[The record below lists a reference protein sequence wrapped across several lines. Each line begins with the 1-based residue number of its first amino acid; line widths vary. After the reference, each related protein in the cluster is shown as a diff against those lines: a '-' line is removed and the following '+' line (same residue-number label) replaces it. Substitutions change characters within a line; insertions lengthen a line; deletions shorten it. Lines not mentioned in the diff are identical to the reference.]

1 MPAKRVEHL
10 IDVERIP
17 TLPLVA
23 MEVIRLMEGEASTF
37 DTIGELIKNDQVLT
51 AKILKYAN
59 SAHLGARRTIST
71 IPHAISTAGLNAVRS
86 VVLSVAVFDT
96 FSDVFTNHRQS
107 LVNFWLHSVGVAVT
121 AEVLAGR
128 MGYPA
133 PEEAY
138 VGGLIHDL
146 GKLVCFM
153 EFPDEFAELCRQL
166 AKQGSLATKGPTA
179 LDLEQHLLGL
189 THIDAGR
196 VIGGQYG
203 FPDFL
208 RRVMWLHHQPVV
220 EPIQPVRDSLP
231 QLVRFADVLCVTH
244 HVGYSYFLG
253 ADTTCHENYH
263 YSLENLARLHHF
275 EAEDIREMMAEVHQ
289 RVETVSTVLGCWDDQ
304 AYWRLVGSAN
314 IALGEMGQEAERE
327 NQELTATNRVLN
339 EVCQLPAKIYPGQ
352 TLVDAVRAVADC
364 TSRAFGIDR
373 CLCLLLDGESGSYV
387 GCSLDGG
394 SYHNFELPVDFHDR
408 ENDHEASSSLEK
420 EAVNR
425 LGQVRHDLL
434 HGRTENSRMLN
445 IITGSSFM
453 ATFFTAGESSRW
465 RREDVLGELVVD
477 FGTGQGQNRSRQSL
491 ARDFEV
497 MASAAGTALERLL
510 LEKDLLAQS
519 REMAETSRKMEES
532 QHQMFQS
539 YRLATVGRLAAG
551 AAHEIN
557 NPLTIVSLN
566 LQLLKRLLG
575 ETAENKDVQDRLKVL
590 AEQEGRIS
598 AIIQDLMDFARPSE
612 PSFAPVDPGDFV
624 GRALSLVIG
633 KEKLAEV
640 ELDNRIK
647 GELPLVLV
655 DQKQLEQV
663 FVNLLLNADQAMAD
677 GGSLVVDGETDA
689 DSVVITITDS
699 GQGIAREDIGKIFDP
714 FFTTRE
720 EGEGTG
726 LGLAVAHSIVEHNGG
741 RMRVASQ
748 EGHGTTFQVILPR
761 DKTGPL
767 REMKEVMEAP
777 EPVPEPAPEPS
788 VVDPRLLVIDD
799 ERVLNDILQETL
811 RAAGYKVDGAYDGF
825 EGIEKLRQRPYE
837 LVLLDIRMPRRDG
850 LDVLKVVKDDYP
862 DCKVI
867 IITGLASLPE
877 IKETVRLGAYACLKK
892 PFLLDRVLEII
903 DKAMAGRG
911 RANG

>member
-10 IDVERIP
+10 IDVEQIP
-17 TLPLVA
+17 TLPSVA
-23 MEVIRLMEGEASTF
+23 MEAIRLMEGEASNF
-37 DTIGELIKNDQVLT
+37 DTIGDLIKNDQVLT

-71 IPHAISTAGLNAVRS
+71 IPQAISAAGLNAVRS
-86 VVLSVAVFDT
+86 VVLSVAIFDT
-96 FSDVFTNHRQS
+96 YSEVFVNHRQS

-121 AEVLAGR
+121 AEALAAR

-153 EFPDEFAELCRQL
+153 EFPDEFPELCRQL
-166 AKQGSLATKGPTA
+166 ARQGSFTTKGSTA
-179 LDLEQHLLGL
+179 LDLEQQLMGM

-220 EPIQPVRDSLP
+220 EPIQPVRDALP
-231 QLVRFADVLCVTH
+231 QLIRFADVLCVTH
-244 HVGYSYFLG
+244 HVGYGYFLG
-253 ADTTCHENYH
+253 TDSTCHENYH

-275 EAEDIREMMAEVHQ
+275 EPDDIRELMAEVHQ
-289 RVETVSTVLGCWDDQ
+289 RVETVSTVLGCWDEQ

-314 IALGEMGQEAERE
+314 IALGEMGQEAEKE
-327 NQELTATNRVLN
+327 NQELAATNRVLN
-339 EVCQLPAKIYPGQ
+339 EVCQLPVKIYPGQ
-352 TLVDAVRAVADC
+352 TLTDAVLAVADC
-364 TSRAFGIDR
+364 ASRAFGVDR
-373 CLCLLLDGESGSYV
+373 CLCLLLDAEDGSYV

-394 SYHNFELPVDFHDR
+394 SYHNFELAADLQDP
-408 ENDHEASSSLEK
+408 ENNDGAGSILEK
-420 EAVNR
+420 EAVSR

-434 HGRTENSRMLN
+434 HGRAENSRMLN

-465 RREDVLGELVVD
+465 RRQEVLGELVVD
-477 FGTGQGQNRSRQSL
+477 FGRSGEVQSRSRQTL

-497 MASAAGTALERLL
+497 MATAAGTALERLL
-510 LEKDLLAQS
+510 LEKDLLTQS
-519 REMAETSRKMEES
+519 REMAETSRRMEES

-575 ETAENKDVQDRLKVL
+575 ETAENEDVQGRLKVL

-612 PSFAPVDPGDFV
+612 PSLAPVDPGEIV
-624 GRALSLVIG
+624 GGALALVTG
-633 KEKLAEV
+633 KEKLVEV
-640 ELDNRIK
+640 EIDNRIK
-647 GELPLVLV
+647 GEMPLVLA
-655 DQKQLEQV
+655 DHKQLEQV
-663 FVNLLLNADQAMAD
+663 FVNLLLNADQAMVD
-677 GGSLVVDGETDA
+677 GGSLLVEGTADA
-689 DSVVITITDS
+689 DSVVIKVTDS
-699 GQGIAREDIGKIFDP
+699 GQGIAKEDIGKIFDP
-714 FFTTRE
+714 FFTTRA

-741 RMRVASQ
+741 GMQVSSK
-748 EGHGTTFQVILPR
+748 EGHGATFQVIFPR
-761 DKTGPL
+761 DKTSPL
-767 REMKEVMEAP
+767 REMKESIQLEMTEP
-777 EPVPEPAPEPS
+777 EPEPRVA
-788 VVDPRLLVIDD
+788 DPRLLVIDD

-811 RAAGYKVDGAYDGF
+811 RSAGYKVDGAYDGF
-825 EGIEKLRQRPYE
+825 EGIEKLQKRSYQ

-850 LDVLKVVKDDYP
+850 LDVLKIVNEDYP

-892 PFLLDRVLEII
+892 PFLLDRVLETI
-903 DKAMAGRG
+903 DAALSGR
-911 RANG
+911 RMTNG